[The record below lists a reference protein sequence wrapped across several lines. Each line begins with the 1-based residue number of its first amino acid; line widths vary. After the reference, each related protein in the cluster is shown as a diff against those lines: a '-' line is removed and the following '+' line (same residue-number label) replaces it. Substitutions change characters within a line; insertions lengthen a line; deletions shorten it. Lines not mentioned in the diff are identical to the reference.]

1 MDFSDV
7 DDYDSPQIL
16 ERGNHDSPQILGQSF
31 LVIMVIHRS
40 SVVAIMTLYRF
51 EDVADHKSPEIC
63 LHYLGITIY
72 FCER

>member
-16 ERGNHDSPQILGQSF
+16 ERGNYDPPHILGQSF
-31 LVIMVIHRS
+31 LAIMIIHRS
-40 SVVAIMTLYRF
+40 SDVAIMTLYRF
-51 EDVADHKSPEIC
+51 EDVADHISPEIC
-63 LHYLGITIY
+63 LHYLEITMY